1 MNQPVQNVWWLP
13 HLWQLFY
20 GGLGILVTVLLLD
33 QGAVLWVDRAWFAS
47 LGYDSVLVSSLLWR
61 LGVLLV
67 GFVITLTVLNQ
78 NIRRA
83 WKRPHQPS
91 LWMLLLVASG
101 GFAWFLQLNWWT
113 VAIWIRQVPVGEQ
126 DPVFGRDLG
135 FYLFALPFW
144 EMAQRWVMHLIAVT
158 LGAVAVVY
166 VTELGLAKQ
175 RLTVALTLAA
185 QRHLLTL
192 TGSLLV
198 VLAWG
203 HALSRFQLL
212 YSTRGT
218 IFGASFTDVNAQLPA
233 NTLLIGVAL
242 LTAVG
247 LLWVGVGQL
256 NPAVLRAQNW
266 VGNPRRPWVRSVV
279 VPLVLLMAYWVCT
292 GLIGQLYPAVVQS
305 LVVVPN
311 ELERE
316 RTYIE
321 QTVHF
326 TNRGF
331 NLDEVEVIPFDSG
344 GTLTAADLDDNTAT
358 LSNVRLWDAEP
369 LLETY
374 RQLQEIRPYY
384 QFPFVDV
391 DRYTIGGQLRQVM
404 HAAREMDIT
413 RVPPRA
419 QTWVNERFFYTHGFG
434 LTLSP
439 VNVVTREGLPDFF
452 ISDIPPRASSPAVQM
467 ALGVDNPRIYFGE
480 ITNTDIIVGGSAREL
495 DYPDANTEGNI
506 YGSYAGKDGVSLGSL
521 WHRLWF
527 SWAFRDPRLLI
538 SREFNPES
546 RMLFHRQI
554 GDRVRHIAPFLRYDR
569 DPYLLIAEGKLY
581 WFYDAYTTSDH
592 FPYSEYASIETGAQF
607 NYIRNSVKVLI
618 DAYDGTVEFYIFD
631 PEDPIIQVYQ
641 NIFPQLFKPA
651 AAMSEE
657 LRRHTRYPEDLFQV
671 QAQQYATYHMT
682 DPQVFYNRED
692 QWQVASQFR
701 NERLRPMRPQYLILN
716 LPEVSHRQPE
726 FVLFSPYTPANKDN
740 MVAWMAAGCDGDR
753 YGRLSI
759 YKFSKQTLIF
769 GPQQVE
775 ARINQNPEITES
787 VSLWNE
793 HGSRVRFGHLLA
805 IPIDRSIIYAQPLY
819 LEAENG
825 RLPQLTRV
833 IVVYEDRVVM
843 RRTLD
848 EALADLFEGDDG
860 IPEPIEEDFPLSPV
874 LPEQGEADEE
884 MLTEAQELWQE
895 AQEALQQGN
904 LAEFNR
910 LQQDLQNLL
919 EAADLGSPRITQGLE

>member
-1 MNQPVQNVWWLP
+1 
-13 HLWQLFY
+13 
-20 GGLGILVTVLLLD
+20 
-33 QGAVLWVDRAWFAS
+33 
-47 LGYDSVLVSSLLWR
+47 
-61 LGVLLV
+61 
-67 GFVITLTVLNQ
+67 
-78 NIRRA
+78 
-83 WKRPHQPS
+83 
-91 LWMLLLVASG
+91 
-101 GFAWFLQLNWWT
+101 
-113 VAIWIRQVPVGEQ
+113 
-126 DPVFGRDLG
+126 
-135 FYLFALPFW
+135 
-144 EMAQRWVMHLIAVT
+144 
-158 LGAVAVVY
+158 
-166 VTELGLAKQ
+166 
-175 RLTVALTLAA
+175 
-185 QRHLLTL
+185 
-192 TGSLLV
+192 
-198 VLAWG
+198 
-203 HALSRFQLL
+203 
-212 YSTRGT
+212 GT
-218 IFGASFTDVNAQLPA
+218 IFPGGKFFPRGK
-233 NTLLIGVAL
+233 IFG
-242 LTAVG
+242 G
-247 LLWVGVGQL
+247 LFPDGL
-256 NPAVLRAQNW
+256 
-266 VGNPRRPWVRSVV
+266 
-279 VPLVLLMAYWVCT
+279 VPLVLLMAYWGCT

-316 RTYIE
+316 RAYIE
-321 QTVHF
+321 QTVYF

-344 GTLTAADLDDNTAT
+344 GTLTAADLADNTAT
-358 LSNVRLWDAEP
+358 LSNVRLWDPEP

-384 QFPFVDV
+384 QFPFMDV

-404 HAAREMDIT
+404 HAAREMDIN

-419 QTWVNERFFYTHGFG
+419 QTWVNQRFFYTHGFG
-434 LTLSP
+434 LALSP

-452 ISDIPPRASSPAVQM
+452 ISDIPPQASSPAVQM
-467 ALGVDNPRIYFGE
+467 ALGIDNPRIYFGE
-480 ITNTDIIVGGSAREL
+480 ITTTDIIAGGAAREL
-495 DYPDANTEGNI
+495 DYPDADAEDNI
-506 YGSYAGKDGVSLGSL
+506 YGSYGGQGGVSLGSL
-521 WHRLWF
+521 WQRLWF
-527 SWAFRDPRLLI
+527 SWAFRDPHLLI

-546 RMLFHRQI
+546 RMLYHRQI
-554 GDRVRHIAPFLRYDR
+554 GERVRHIAPFLRYDR
-569 DPYLLIAEGKLY
+569 DPYLVIAAGKLY

-592 FPYSEYASIETGAQF
+592 FPYSEYAALETGSQF

-618 DAYDGTVEFYIFD
+618 DAYDGTVEFYVFD

-716 LPEVSHRQPE
+716 LPEVSNRQPE

-848 EALADLFEGDDG
+848 AALEDLFEGDAG
-860 IPEPIEEDFPLSPV
+860 IPDPIEPDSPLSPA
-874 LPEQGEADEE
+874 ESEAETE
-884 MLTEAQELWQE
+884 VLTEAQDLWQQ

-904 LAEFNR
+904 LSEFNR

-919 EAADLGSPRITQGLE
+919 EAAELGSPRITQGLE